1 MAIKKPGF
9 LKCKGKSKKPGNIQI
24 TMERKNRN
32 TATNDVGSQRR
43 IAHIFHGI
51 DHHAILPSAEK
62 NALPQKRQDRSAA
75 SRWC

>member
-1 MAIKKPGF
+1 
-9 LKCKGKSKKPGNIQI
+9 
-24 TMERKNRN
+24 MERKNRN

-51 DHHAILPSAEK
+51 DHHAVLPSAEK

-75 SRWC
+75 SRAGVDLSSEEYHESEKMSTQ